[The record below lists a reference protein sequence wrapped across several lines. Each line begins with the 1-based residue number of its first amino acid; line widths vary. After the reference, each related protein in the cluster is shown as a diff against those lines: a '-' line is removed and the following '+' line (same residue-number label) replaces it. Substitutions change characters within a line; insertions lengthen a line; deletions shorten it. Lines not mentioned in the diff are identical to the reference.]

1 MGMTQTSI
9 DVMQTDMTRYDNLPK
24 PLKVIII
31 TLTIFGIAIFV
42 CHVFDWRI
50 PGWVLSDVRYYYLIY
65 ACFTTCVFLTLPMR
79 KTERHKTKIPWYDL
93 VFAALVFGI
102 CVYFSTKSGIILHYG
117 ITQSTTLVG
126 DIVLV
131 TTLGILALEG
141 GRRIAGIPFTIVC
154 LVVGVYPL
162 LADYLPGFLW
172 GFGVSFHDLM
182 ACFAFGREGMLGLPA
197 EVMGEILIGFLVF
210 AGMMLAS
217 GAGNFFLN
225 FALALLGRFRGGPAK
240 VAVLSSGFFGS
251 LTGAPMANI
260 VATGSLTIPAM
271 KRLGYPAHYAG
282 AIEAVAS
289 TGGVIMP
296 PVMGTIAFIM
306 AILTQIPYS
315 VIISAAIVP
324 AILYYYGLLVQ
335 VDAYAAKAGLKGFS
349 REDIPPLLKTL
360 KEGWPFIAAL
370 ALLVFGL
377 VGAEW
382 GALAPIYASGLIFLL
397 SFTSR
402 ETMMTP
408 RRIIGTLATIGNLI
422 TYTIAVLLPMGFIML
437 GLNVTGTLTALTG
450 QIALF
455 GGTNVAVALLIA
467 VVVCY
472 LVGMAGITV
481 IPYVVLAVI
490 VVPPL
495 VVTTG
500 LNQLALH
507 LFLMYYLLMAWI
519 TPPVA
524 ISAFVAAALAGA
536 PPMKTGWLSMRL
548 AIVLYFIPFFF
559 VFNPA
564 LILQGPIWETIYLF
578 ALCLLGIW
586 ILASGLEGYLLK
598 VGRLTL
604 WERPLFVI
612 GGFLIA
618 FPDWKTTIIGV
629 ALTIAVIAITSTRKK
644 HRSTI
649 KASEFELHRD
659 NKKAEDN
666 YK

>member
-1 MGMTQTSI
+1 
-9 DVMQTDMTRYDNLPK
+9 MQTDITRYGNLPK
-24 PLKVIII
+24 LLKVIII

-50 PGWVLSDVRYYYLIY
+50 PGWVLHDVRYYYLIY

-79 KTERHKTKIPWYDL
+79 KTDRHKTKIPWYDL

-102 CVYFSTKSGIILHYG
+102 CVYFSTKSETMARYG
-117 ITQSTTLVG
+117 WPSATLVY
-126 DIVLV
+126 DVVLA
-131 TTLGILALEG
+131 TTFGILALEG
-141 GRRIAGIPFTIVC
+141 GRRIAGIPFTIIC
-154 LVVGVYPL
+154 LVVGVYPVF
-162 LADYLPGFLW
+162 ADYMPGFLW
-172 GFGVSFHDLM
+172 GFGFSFNDLI
-182 ACFAFGREGMLGLPA
+182 AASAFGRQGMLGLPA
-197 EVMGEILIGFLVF
+197 QVMGEILIGFLVF

-225 FALALLGRFRGGPAK
+225 FALAIMGRFRGGPAK
-240 VAVLSSGFFGS
+240 VAVLSSGLFGS
-251 LTGAPMANI
+251 ITGAPMANI

-271 KRLGYPAHYAG
+271 KRLGYPPQYAG

-335 VDAYAAKAGLKGFS
+335 VDAYAAKVGLKGLP
-349 REDIPPLLKTL
+349 RENIPSVLKTL
-360 KEGWPFIAAL
+360 KEGWPFTAAL
-370 ALLVFGL
+370 ALLVYGL
-377 VGAEW
+377 IGMEW
-382 GALAPIYASGLIFLL
+382 GVLAPIYASGLMFLL

-408 RRIIGTLATIGNLI
+408 RRIIGALATIGNLI
-422 TYTIAVLLPMGFIML
+422 IYTIAIMLPMGFIML
-437 GLNVTGTLTALTG
+437 GLNVTGTLTAWTG
-450 QIALF
+450 QIALY
-455 GGTNVAVALLIA
+455 GGTNVVAALLIA

-472 LVGMAGITV
+472 LLGMAGITL
-481 IPYVVLAVI
+481 IPYIVLAVI
-490 VVPPL
+490 AIPPL

-507 LFLMYYLLMAWI
+507 LFLMYYLLTAWI

-536 PPMKTGWLSMRL
+536 PPIKTGFLSMRL
-548 AIVLYFIPFFF
+548 AIALYFVPFFF

-564 LILQGPIWETIYLF
+564 LILEGPIWETIYLF

-598 VGRLTL
+598 VGRLSL
-604 WERPLFVI
+604 WSRVLLFA

-618 FPDWKTTIIGV
+618 FPGYGQILTWWMTSIIGAGIT
-629 ALTIAVIAITSTRKK
+629 ALVIAIILTRKE

-649 KASEFELHRD
+649 KASEFELYRD

>member
-1 MGMTQTSI
+1 MAQTSK
-9 DVMQTDMTRYDNLPK
+9 DVMQTNMTRYDNLPK
-24 PLKVIII
+24 LLKVIII

-42 CHVFDWRI
+42 FHVFGWKI
-50 PGWVLSDVRYYYLIY
+50 PGWVLNDFKYYYLIY
-65 ACFTTCVFLTLPMR
+65 ASFTTCVFLTLPMR

-102 CVYFSTKSGIILHYG
+102 SVYFSTRSGATVQYG
-117 ITQSTTLVG
+117 WGESTAFVG
-126 DIVLV
+126 DIVLA
-131 TTLGILALEG
+131 TTFSILALEG
-141 GRRIAGIPFTIVC
+141 GRRIAGIPFTIIC
-154 LVVGVYPL
+154 LVVGVYPVF
-162 LADYLPGFLW
+162 ADYMPGFLW
-172 GFGVSFHDLM
+172 GFGFSFPDLM
-182 ACFAFGREGMLGLPA
+182 VASALGQQGVLGLPA

-225 FALALLGRFRGGPAK
+225 FALAIMGRFRGGPAK
-240 VAVLSSGFFGS
+240 VAVLSSGLFGS
-251 LTGAPMANI
+251 ITGAPIANI

-271 KRLGYPAHYAG
+271 KRLGYPPHYAG

-296 PVMGTIAFIM
+296 PVMGTIAFVMTI
-306 AILTQIPYS
+306 ITDIPYS
-315 VIISAAIVP
+315 VIISAAVIP

-335 VDAYAAKAGLKGFS
+335 VDAYAAKAGLKGLP
-349 REDIPPLLKTL
+349 RENIPPLLKTL
-360 KEGWPFIAAL
+360 TEGWPFIAAL
-370 ALLVFGL
+370 ALLVYGL
-377 VGAEW
+377 VGAQW
-382 GALAPIYASGLIFLL
+382 GVLAPIYSSGLIFLL

-408 RRIIGTLATIGNLI
+408 KRIIRALATIGNLVI
-422 TYTIAVLLPMGFIML
+422 YTIAIMLPMGFIML
-437 GLNVTGTLTALTG
+437 GLNVSGTLTALTG
-450 QIALF
+450 QIALL
-455 GGTNVAVALLIA
+455 GGTNVVGALLLA

-472 LVGMAGITV
+472 LIGMAGITL
-481 IPYVVLAVI
+481 IPYIVLAVI
-490 VVPPL
+490 AIPPL

-507 LFLMYYLLMAWI
+507 LFLMYYLLTAWI

-524 ISAFVAAALAGA
+524 ISAFVAAALAEA
-536 PPMKTGWLSMRL
+536 SPMKTGFLSMRL

-564 LILQGPIWETIYLF
+564 LILEGPIWETVYLF

-598 VGRLTL
+598 VGKLSL
-604 WERPLFVI
+604 WSRPLLAA

-618 FPDWKTTIIGV
+618 FPNWKTTIIGV
-629 ALTIAVIAITSTRKK
+629 ALTVAVIAIILVRKE
-644 HRSTI
+644 HSSTI

-659 NKKAEDN
+659 NKNAADN

>member
-1 MGMTQTSI
+1 MARTTIDVTQTE
-9 DVMQTDMTRYDNLPK
+9 MTRYDNLPK
-24 PLKVIII
+24 LLKVSII

-42 CHVFDWRI
+42 PHALDWKI
-50 PGWVLSDVRYYYLIY
+50 PGLGLSDFRYYYLIY
-65 ACFTTCVFLTLPMR
+65 ACFATCVFLTLPMH
-79 KTERHKTKIPWYDL
+79 KTERHKTKIPWYDM

-117 ITQSTTLVG
+117 ISKSTVLVG
-126 DIVLV
+126 DIVLA
-131 TTLGILALEG
+131 TTLGILVLEG
-141 GRRIAGIPFTIVC
+141 GRRIAGIPFTIIC
-154 LVVGVYPL
+154 LVVGGYPL
-162 LADYLPGFLW
+162 FASDLPGFLW
-172 GFGVSFHDLM
+172 GFGLSFRELM
-182 ACFAFGREGMLGLPA
+182 ACFAFGRQGMLGLPA
-197 EVMGEILIGFLVF
+197 EVMGEFLIGFLIF

-225 FALALLGRFRGGPAK
+225 FALAIMGRFRGGPAK

-251 LTGAPMANI
+251 LTGAPIANI
-260 VATGSLTIPAM
+260 VSTGSFTIPAM
-271 KRLGYPAHYAG
+271 KRLRYPAHYAG

-296 PVMGTIAFIM
+296 PVMGTIALVM
-306 AILTQIPYS
+306 AVLTQIPYS
-315 VIISAAIVP
+315 VIVSAAIIP

-335 VDAYAAKAGLKGFS
+335 VDAYAAKAGLKGFP
-349 REDIPPLLKTL
+349 REDIPSLLKTL
-360 KEGWPFIAAL
+360 KEGWLFIFAL

-377 VGAEW
+377 VGLEW
-382 GALAPIYASGLIFLL
+382 EAKAPIYASGLIFLL

-402 ETMMTP
+402 KTMMTP

-422 TYTIAVLLPMGFIML
+422 TYTIAILLPIGFIIL
-437 GLNVTGTLTALTG
+437 GLNLTGTLTALTG
-450 QIALF
+450 QIALL
-455 GGTNVAVALLIA
+455 GGTNIIVALLIA
-467 VVVCY
+467 VAVCY
-472 LVGMAGITV
+472 LLGMAGITV

-524 ISAFVAAALAGA
+524 ISAFTAAALAGA

-548 AIVLYFIPFFF
+548 AAVLYFIPFFF

-564 LILQGPIWETIYLF
+564 LILEGPIWETIYLF

-598 VGRLTL
+598 VGRLSL
-604 WERPLFVI
+604 WERSLFVI

-618 FPDWKTTIIGV
+618 FPGYGQFTWWMSSIIGA
-629 ALTIAVIAITSTRKK
+629 ALTALVIAITLNRKE
-644 HRSTI
+644 HSRTI
-649 KASEFELHRD
+649 KASESSTR
-659 NKKAEDN
+659 
-666 YK
+666 